1 MTSERKE
8 QERIKVGADLS
19 MLLERLAHLARGHE
33 RVIVGVVGAPGVGK
47 STLADD
53 LAARLGA
60 GEAVVMPMDGF
71 HLASP
76 LLVEPGQLQRRGAI
90 DTFDVGGYLSLLARV
105 RSRTEEIV
113 YAPGFDR
120 KIEEPIA
127 GFIPIHRD
135 VPIVIT
141 EGNYLLSDAPGWNG
155 IRSFLDETWYLEIDS
170 QRRRERLVARHMRF
184 GKTTE
189 DAHAIVNGSDEHNA
203 EEIGLSQFAADLVI
217 RLI

>member
-76 LLVEPGQLQRRGAI
+76 LLVEPGQLQ
-90 DTFDVGGYLSLLARV
+90 
-105 RSRTEEIV
+105 EIV